1 MALTLLLRTEY
12 RSRDTAPIF
21 SMKGCNLRK
30 VKHGSF
36 HCGRFMLCKRTEPPL
51 HARGTIVM
59 MKNHS
64 LELRKNA
71 LLSCGSRHPTQSLFL
86 WTTAD
91 IE

>member
-1 MALTLLLRTEY
+1 
-12 RSRDTAPIF
+12 
-21 SMKGCNLRK
+21 
-30 VKHGSF
+30 
-36 HCGRFMLCKRTEPPL
+36 
-51 HARGTIVM
+51 M